1 MAGPDVSI
9 ADARAMRRAGRELL
23 SLALIDARNH
33 TLRWLAAFE
42 QAQAS
47 TEAAQPPADLDPPL
61 WLAGHIGWFQEY
73 WTSRNLQRAR
83 GTSAQAEA
91 TRLASILP
99 EADPWFDPQA
109 VTRPARW
116 TLELADGAA
125 LRQYLVDTLEATLEL
140 LSGSDE
146 TDDALYFFR
155 AALHHEDQQAERF
168 AVLAQVVDL
177 DAQAQRGLLPPPV
190 TPGGR
195 DPIGFPAT
203 RWSLGSEPG
212 GFVVDIEKWAH
223 AVSVP
228 EFEIDAQP
236 VTWGQFVEFVDDGGY
251 DDDRLWNAE
260 GWDWLQQTG
269 RRSPRYVEQLHG
281 GVLVRREGRFVRVP
295 LAQPVCHASW
305 YEADAWCRWAGRRL
319 PAEVEWEAAAH
330 QGATRGFRWGDVWE
344 WTASTLR
351 PYPGY
356 APDVWHPLAPPRFGA
371 DKAMRGGSRATTA
384 RLKHAKARGYAAP
397 HRDDLFAGFR
407 SCAP

>member
-1 MAGPDVSI
+1 MAAPDASI
-9 ADARAMRRAGRELL
+9 ADARVMRRAGRDLL
-23 SLALIDARNH
+23 SLALIDSRNH

-42 QAQAS
+42 QARGQI
-47 TEAAQPPADLDPPL
+47 TVAQPPPDLDPPL
-61 WLAGHIGWFQEY
+61 WLAGHVGWFQEY

-83 GTSAQAEA
+83 GPSAHTDAA
-91 TRLASILP
+91 RLASILP
-99 EADPWFDPQA
+99 EADQWFDAETIAQA
-109 VTRPARW
+109 ARW
-116 TLELADGAA
+116 TLELPDAA
-125 LRQYLVDTLEATLEL
+125 TLRQYLMDTLEATLEL
-140 LSGSDE
+140 LSRSDE
-146 TDDALYFFR
+146 TDEALYFFR
-155 AALHHEDQQAERF
+155 AALHHEDRQAENL
-168 AVLAQVVDL
+168 AMLAQALDL
-177 DAQAQRGLLPPPV
+177 DAQAQRGLLPPAV
-190 TPGGR
+190 TPGVR

-203 RWSLGSEPG
+203 RWLLGSEPG
-212 GFVVDIEKWAH
+212 GFVPDVEKWAH
-223 AVSVP
+223 EVSVP
-228 EFEIDAQP
+228 EFEIDAQS
-236 VTWGQFVEFVDDGGY
+236 VTWGQFVEFVADGGY

-356 APDVWHPLAPPRFGA
+356 APDVWHPLTPPRFGA